1 VFLYFALCFSYI
13 RIFAGMLSCNL
24 VLVGVMCAALAV
36 RIEGSAFLHATPQHS
51 ADRVSTE
58 DVQNTLLSEIEGS
71 LGSGI
76 ASKRISDMKALLS
89 PIFAS
94 MPKNSHGNLEH
105 VTVRYVLH
113 RVFVQRHGWSIK
125 GLDPKEEP
133 LNSSSSATG
142 ILKDHVPAY
151 IQSMFEQR
159 LEGRGLGLQELAVF
173 AATMEHLVHNEAV
186 GRLGSALSLHE
197 LLPTASMSP
206 AMADKVLDTYMM
218 AYILGE
224 HLSNMTQS
232 YANSMTEEMPEIF
245 MAWGETQQFVRKVR
259 QDMSNAMTVGS
270 QPQENQELSFA
281 LLVKTAETIGEK
293 FGKFQD
299 GECTGLKSALMKMED
314 RQSGRVRLAD
324 FYKPALDG
332 AWQFQESIAYLRQLG
347 ALDESNPEDPRVMI
361 PNYLYSQTN
370 CIASSDYYSV
380 CCLNE
385 CEDLQGHLE
394 KQIAAPEATP
404 ERIAGLVSSLASSSV
419 PAPRQLS
426 ETLRSRLDKIAEEHG
441 GSVQLHGRLFAQWM
455 HHAYPRECPYP
466 HISGTTSQQ
475 SAAEWGD
482 DAVATEDELRER
494 TSQTK
499 PTSDI
504 EPNAVD
510 DMHDLMMWSHE
521 EELLVARN
529 ALAPP
534 ATVGYLAGARNV
546 ALFGALAYGVW
557 ISLART
563 SATSK
568 GTSDSSHKFMV

>member
-1 VFLYFALCFSYI
+1 MS
-13 RIFAGMLSCNL
+13 SCNL
-24 VLVGVMCAALAV
+24 VLLGVMCAALAV

-71 LGSGI
+71 LGTGI

-89 PIFAS
+89 PMFVS

-186 GRLGSALSLHE
+186 GRLGSALNLHE
-197 LLPTASMSP
+197 LLPTSSMTP
-206 AMADKVLDTYMM
+206 AVADTVLDTYMM

-224 HLSNMTQS
+224 HLSNMTLS
-232 YANSMTEEMPEIF
+232 YANSMTEQMPEIF
-245 MAWGETQQFVRKVR
+245 LAWGDTQQFVRKVR
-259 QDMSNAMTVGS
+259 QDMSNAMAVGS
-270 QPQENQELSFA
+270 EPSAKQELSFA

-314 RQSGRVRLAD
+314 RQSGRVRLVD

-394 KQIAAPEATP
+394 KQIAGPEATP
-404 ERIAGLVSSLASSSV
+404 ERIAGLVATLASSSV

-426 ETLRSRLDKIAEEHG
+426 ETLRTRLDKIAEEHG

-482 DAVATEDELRER
+482 DAVATDEQLREL
-494 TSQTK
+494 TAQANS
-499 PTSDI
+499 TSDI
-504 EPNAVD
+504 EAKEVE

-534 ATVGYLAGARNV
+534 ANVGYLAGARNV
-546 ALFGALAYGVW
+546 AIFAALACGVW
-557 ISLART
+557 TSLART

-568 GTSDSSHKFMV
+568 GVSDSSHKFMV